1 MLFSKILVPVD
12 FSRRCERMA
21 NYACALGEHYQSNV
35 LLLNVIETPSY
46 GVPSAGLDLPA
57 FVPVHPDWKLQ
68 HEARLK
74 DFAQRLLRSA
84 PVETAVLEGFPA
96 DVIIDFANDWKADLI
111 ALPTH
116 GYGVFRR
123 LLIGSVTSRVLHD
136 AACPVLTGAH
146 LEQEPAED
154 HVKFQRVLCALDLKG
169 SYERVLEWAAR
180 FACDFRAELA
190 LLHAVP
196 APYVSVDTGLDPGW
210 QAELERMAENELR
223 EASERLGIRKAA
235 IRIASGSP
243 ITCMAEEAREWGA
256 SVAIIGRSADPGL
269 GGRLRAN
276 AYGIIRQSPC
286 PVISV

>member
-12 FSRRCERMA
+12 FSHRCERMA
-21 NYACALGEHYQSNV
+21 NYACALGEHYKSKV
-35 LLLNVIETPSY
+35 LLLNVIETPGY

-57 FVPVHPDWKLQ
+57 FMPVHPDWKLQ
-68 HEARLK
+68 PEARLK
-74 DFAQRLLRSA
+74 DFAQRLLPSL
-84 PVETAVLEGFPA
+84 PVETAVLEGLPA
-96 DVIIDFANDWKADLI
+96 GAIIEYARDWNADLI

-116 GYGVFRR
+116 GYGAFRR
-123 LLIGSVTSRVLHD
+123 LLIGSVTSKVLHD
-136 AACPVLTGAH
+136 AECPVLTGAH

-154 HVKFQRVLCALDLKG
+154 HVTFQRVLCAVDLKG
-169 SYERVLEWAAR
+169 AYERVLEWAAR

-190 LLHAVP
+190 VLHAVP

-210 QAELERMAENELR
+210 EAELARMAGEQLR
-223 EASERLGIRKAA
+223 ETCSRLGIGKAT
-235 IRIASGSP
+235 IKIASGSP
-243 ITCMAEEAREWGA
+243 ITCMADEAREWGA
-256 SVAIIGRSADPGL
+256 SVAIIGRSADAGL